1 MRQCIQRGS
10 KPTKLRSSL
19 RIYSQHRHLAHS
31 DCWEFR
37 VLLVV
42 ATFVWLPGFMLV
54 GGEQFEGCLAGSVAQ
69 APRPRCPGRPCVAG
83 QAASFLGGGGTGLEP
98 VGVLIGA
105 VLPGAV
111 GVAEADPHVRPAHG
125 DLPIRG
131 HLGPLA
137 PDQGVEQEFGQ
148 GPHLGDGGFLY
159 LVRIM
164 AIGQVQQDREPCAS
178 LC

>member
-10 KPTKLRSSL
+10 KPTKLRSSP

-31 DCWEFR
+31 DCWKFGFYWWLR
-37 VLLVV
+37 RLCG
-42 ATFVWLPGFMLV
+42 LPGFMLV

-111 GVAEADPHVRPAHG
+111 GFAEADPHVRPAHG
-125 DLPIRG
+125 DLPIRA

-137 PDQGVEQEFGQ
+137 PD
-148 GPHLGDGGFLY
+148 
-159 LVRIM
+159 
-164 AIGQVQQDREPCAS
+164 
-178 LC
+178 